1 MFWDNLLVPS
11 SKVTLGIRQSFGV
24 LMSVFAT
31 LSLKVSEPLTILSSD
46 ISTAFS
52 DKAKLF
58 KMLDTY
64 AVENILV

>member
-1 MFWDNLLVPS
+1 
-11 SKVTLGIRQSFGV
+11 
-24 LMSVFAT
+24 MSVFAT